1 MNDIQ
6 GLVDQ
11 YYEKFY
17 SAVHGMQW
25 KQTFYS
31 PHRYIERR
39 YKSHEHLSTVLEVG
53 GDEGQHLEFINH
65 KYDTYIVSDLRLNT
79 RVRLLQ
85 IQSGIIP
92 SKSGEYFS
100 IADATQLKY
109 DSGVFDRVVS
119 GCLLLHL
126 PNTLEVLEEWLRVL
140 KIGGHIDA
148 LVPYDESFL
157 VRCYRALFS
166 RRKAKKLGF
175 NQFDVVNAFEHVTH
189 ASRIFTLANHGFPRV
204 SVHVDHFP
212 PLIGRFRPL
221 RAFSVL
227 RITKVP
233 R

>member
-1 MNDIQ
+1 MNDIR
-6 GLVDQ
+6 GLVEQ

-17 SAVHGMQW
+17 GPVQGIQW
-25 KQTFYS
+25 KKTFYS
-31 PHRYIERR
+31 PHRLIERR
-39 YKSHEHLSTVLEVG
+39 YKSGVHFSTVLEVG
-53 GDEGQHLEFINH
+53 GDIGQHLEFINH
-65 KYDTYIVSDLRLNT
+65 TYDTYIVSDLRLNT
-79 RVRLLQ
+79 KVRLPK
-85 IQSGIIP
+85 IESGIIP

-100 IADATQLKY
+100 IGDATQLEY
-109 DSGVFDRVVS
+109 DSDVFDRIVC

-157 VRCYRALFS
+157 VKCYRALFS

-175 NQFDVVNAFEHVTH
+175 NQFNVVNAFEHVTH
-189 ASRIFTLANHGFPRV
+189 ASRIFVLAKHGFPKVR
-204 SVHVDHFP
+204 VHVDHFP
-212 PLIGRFRPL
+212 PLVGRFRPL

-227 RITKVP
+227 RITKEP